1 MANTNNNLYFRNI
14 LNILIAFYPITY
26 FFGNLAI
33 NFNTLLIIFAGII
46 IFKNKIFDFRSDKI
60 TIILLIFFI
69 YLIIITIFNYFS
81 YSVTVDPVKSLLF
94 LRYFLLVLVIRHLVI
109 DGLNIKFFVYS
120 SLLIVG
126 FISVDVIYQFYNN
139 GVNLTNYIAP
149 SDVHNT
155 GVFKEERITGNF
167 IRIFVSLSIIPFAF
181 LFYNKKKLFF
191 LSIVFIILI
200 SGSGVFL
207 SGNRMP
213 MILFALFF
221 ILTIFLVRKIRV
233 VFLSSFIIM
242 LLSITCIAYFSEFSN
257 EKSFYENRVAIS
269 KFLKGENVKINK
281 KKYGYVSYYKS
292 FYLNGVAIS
301 KFLKE
306 EIGKKYP
313 NVKKG
318 TYYVEEWAQG
328 KNTKYKMSPS
338 FSGHHLIY
346 RTAIDTWKMN
356 PIFGNGIKSF
366 RVRCNDKIQIPN
378 RICQSHPHNYY
389 LEILNDVGIVG
400 AILLLII
407 FFFLLR
413 GNFKRKF
420 YEENFIYISFLF
432 FLVIEFLPIRSSGS
446 LFSTSNSTIIFLSI
460 GLLIGAC
467 SNNTKKYDK

>member
-1 MANTNNNLYFRNI
+1 MANKNSNLYFRNI

-33 NFNTLLIIFAGII
+33 NINTLLIIFAGII

-81 YSVTVDPVKSLLF
+81 YSITVDPVKSFLF

-109 DGLNIKFFVYS
+109 DGLNIKFFVCA

-155 GVFKEERITGNF
+155 GVFNEERITGNF

-200 SGSGVFL
+200 SGSGAFL

-242 LLSITCIAYFSEFSN
+242 LLSITCIAYFSEISN
-257 EKSFYENRVAIS
+257 EKVD
-269 KFLKGENVKINK
+269 K

-328 KNTKYKMSPS
+328 KNTKYKMSPAY
-338 FSGHHLIY
+338 SGHHLIY

-366 RVRCNDKIQIPN
+366 RVRCNDKIHIPN

-446 LFSTSNSTIIFLSI
+446 LFSTSNSTFIFLSI
-460 GLLIGAC
+460 GMLIGAC
-467 SNNTKKYDK
+467 SNNTKEYDK